1 MWHGVNILLVLKY
14 AVAVFVL
21 ICLIMAP
28 AYLAIVN
35 DSSKYDR
42 MRVRVGSWMFGWTF
56 IGWLFALFVST
67 KK

>member
-1 MWHGVNILLVLKY
+1 MWHGVNILLILKY

-21 ICLIMAP
+21 VCLIMAP

-42 MRVRVGSWMFGWTF
+42 MRVRVGSWLFGWTF
-56 IGWLFALFVST
+56 IGWLVALFVST

>member
-1 MWHGVNILLVLKY
+1 
-14 AVAVFVL
+14 
-21 ICLIMAP
+21 MAP
-28 AYLAIVN
+28 TYLAIVN
-35 DSSKYDR
+35 DSSKYNR